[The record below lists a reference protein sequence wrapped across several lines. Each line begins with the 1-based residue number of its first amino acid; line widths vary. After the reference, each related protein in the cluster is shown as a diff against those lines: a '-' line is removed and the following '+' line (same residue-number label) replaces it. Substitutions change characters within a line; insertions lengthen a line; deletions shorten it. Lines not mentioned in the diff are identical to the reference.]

1 MSTIRRIIAVG
12 LPSAGLT
19 AALALGVS
27 PALAASATVDQAVM
41 PVVAATGYGTPD
53 ATDEAPT
60 RGQGGYGTPG
70 ATSPTGNAA
79 ETPDTDTPD
88 TDSPDTDTPD
98 AELPDTDTPDTDTPT
113 RGNNGYGPTPTAS
126 VDTVTP
132 GVSPTTSS
140 PGVAPAATTPGGG
153 VSPAGALPVTGT
165 PMAAI
170 VSAGAL
176 LIAAGA
182 GSVWY
187 TRRRRTA

>member
-12 LPSAGLT
+12 LPAAGLT

-27 PALAASATVDQAVM
+27 PALATSATVDPAAM

-53 ATDEAPT
+53 ATDDDEPT

-70 ATSPTGNAA
+70 ATTA
-79 ETPDTDTPD
+79 TPDE
-88 TDSPDTDTPD
+88 SPDTDT
-98 AELPDTDTPDTDTPT
+98 PDTDTPDTDTPT
-113 RGNNGYGPTPTAS
+113 RGNPGYGPTPTAS
-126 VDTVTP
+126 VDTVPP

-140 PGVAPAATTPGGG
+140 PGVAPATTTPGGG

-170 VSAGAL
+170 VSMGAL
-176 LIAAGA
+176 LVAAGA
-182 GSVWY
+182 ASVWY
-187 TRRRRTA
+187 TRRRRSA